1 MTKLILCLED
11 GSIYTSDDTRPPL
24 ALAAVI
30 NSGQWDDARQ
40 GELPELQSGPE
51 ARLLAVAYRNLV
63 IVTLRGETPVR
74 LSRQE
79 TQVLL
84 GLNKGHSTKQIAY
97 QMGIESC
104 TVRTYVSTIKNKLGV
119 NTRESILPRAI
130 QLGLL
135 EPPMFEK
142 G

>member
-1 MTKLILCLED
+1 
-11 GSIYTSDDTRPPL
+11 
-24 ALAAVI
+24 
-30 NSGQWDDARQ
+30 
-40 GELPELQSGPE
+40 
-51 ARLLAVAYRNLV
+51 VAYRNLV
-63 IVTLRGETPVR
+63 IVTLHGEAPVH

-84 GLNKGHSTKQIAY
+84 GLNKGRSTKQIAY
-97 QMGIESC
+97 QMGIKSC

-119 NTRESILPRAI
+119 ITRESILPRAI